1 MASYRPNNKLHDIFS
16 DFTTYFISLLLNER
30 YSLNLFFQPISC
42 HWPQDLVEPT
52 RARKSRN
59 NERGRRKHYFNDYL
73 TSLLFNFIPRI
84 KILKSTQKKNTY
96 PMKARGKSV
105 LAAKRQWYELLNS
118 EIFWRYYWKS
128 LFETCVIYPPYQAMK
143 SSLRKVTVMI
153 KLKFNWGKVVIKG
166 IFHSPSFNK
175 CLSNIFPCPL
185 LFYRVPQ
192 P

>member
-1 MASYRPNNKLHDIFS
+1 MNVIHWTSFFS
-16 DFTTYFISLLLNER
+16 
-30 YSLNLFFQPISC
+30 LFPVI
-42 HWPQDLVEPT
+42 
-52 RARKSRN
+52 
-59 NERGRRKHYFNDYL
+59 GRRTWLNRRGQEKVEIMKEGDENITSTTTWPHY
-73 TSLLFNFIPRI
+73 S
-84 KILKSTQKKNTY
+84 STLSQESKYWRVRKKNTY
-96 PMKARGKSV
+96 PIKARGKSV

-118 EIFWRYYWKS
+118 EIFWRYYWKF